1 LSYTKSMVKVKKFTL
16 SILIGLA
23 GLLLVLSG
31 FNLVQLSGTLS
42 LYIGVMLLAVAGM
55 MYMLP

>member
-1 LSYTKSMVKVKKFTL
+1 MVKVKKFTL